1 MLKQI
6 SIFTENKKGAMQNI
20 TSVLAGE
27 GINIIALVT
36 NDSAEF
42 GIVRMLV
49 SDPEAA
55 FSALKNAGY
64 MVHSD
69 EVIAVEIGDGPG
81 SLDKLLQ
88 EVTDSNIN
96 VDYLYMSYDRDIA
109 MPIAVMR
116 VSSGEYEVSECLSGR
131 GYTLLEE

>member
-6 SIFTENKKGAMQNI
+6 SIFAENKKGAMGNLTSLLAQNG
-20 TSVLAGE
+20 V
-27 GINIIALVT
+27 NIIALVT

-49 SDPEAA
+49 SEPEKAYDV
-55 FSALKNAGY
+55 LQEAGY

-69 EVIAVEIGDGPG
+69 SVIGVLIGDAPG
-81 SLDKLLQ
+81 SLDALLQ

-96 VDYLYMSYDRDIA
+96 VDYLYMSYDRGNA
-109 MPIAVMR
+109 MPIAVIKT
-116 VSSGEYEVSECLSGR
+116 VGEYEVAECLKSR
-131 GYTLLEE
+131 GYTLL